1 MGQPRRGRRP
11 AGASGSAR
19 GVGGSARGVGGGAP
33 DAGGGQ
39 RRGGGGGAPVSGRRG
54 IGGEQVE
61 GVQAVR
67 ELLVA
72 RRRRVISV
80 TISDPSGRSE
90 PLAEIAQIAASAS
103 YQPDRPPEH
112 SGAPRHVE
120 VRYVERE
127 VLERLAVSDA
137 PQGVVAFAE
146 AIESTEL
153 SSLTTRGVGGPTPF
167 LVVLDGITDPHNLGA
182 VMRSALGSGVTGLV
196 IPKHRSA
203 RLSPA
208 ALKAAAGAAEHLPI
222 VEVAGVPA
230 ALRQL
235 DQDGVWTVGLDSS
248 ATTVIWEL
256 AVADQPLALVLG
268 AEGGGLSPLTARRC
282 RTMAGIPLQGPL
294 GSLNVSVAAA
304 VACFEVA
311 RRRAMAD
318 PG

>member
-1 MGQPRRGRRP
+1 MGQPGRGRRP

-19 GVGGSARGVGGGAP
+19 GAGGSARGAGGSARG
-33 DAGGGQ
+33 AGGGQ
-39 RRGGGGGAPVSGRRG
+39 RRSGGGAPVSGHRG

-61 GVQAVR
+61 GVHAVR

-80 TISDPSGRSE
+80 TISDPTGRSE
-90 PLAEIAQIAASAS
+90 PLGEIAQLAARAS
-103 YQPDRPPEH
+103 YQPDGPAGQ
-112 SGAPRHVE
+112 SGPPRHVE
-120 VRYVERE
+120 VRYVERD
-127 VLERLAVSDA
+127 VLDRLAVSDA

-146 AIESTEL
+146 AIESHEL
-153 SSLTTRGVGGPTPF
+153 SSLTTGGVGGPTPF

>member
-1 MGQPRRGRRP
+1 MGQAGRGRRP
-11 AGASGSAR
+11 AGASGSER
-19 GVGGSARGVGGGAP
+19 GAGGSVRGAGGSARG
-33 DAGGGQ
+33 AGGGQ
-39 RRGGGGGAPVSGRRG
+39 HRGGGAPVPGRRG

-80 TISDPSGRSE
+80 TISDPTGRSE
-90 PLAEIAQIAASAS
+90 PLGEIAQLAASAS
-103 YQPDRPPEH
+103 YQAGGLAER
-112 SGAPRHVE
+112 SGPPRHVE
-120 VRYVERE
+120 VRYVERD

-146 AIESTEL
+146 AIESHEL
-153 SSLTTRGVGGPTPF
+153 SSLTASGVGEPTPF

-222 VEVAGVPA
+222 AEVAGVPA

-235 DQDGVWTVGLDSS
+235 DQDGVWTVGLDSA

-282 RTMAGIPLQGPL
+282 RAMVGIPLQGPL

-311 RRRAMAD
+311 RRRATAD

>member
-1 MGQPRRGRRP
+1 M
-11 AGASGSAR
+11 
-19 GVGGSARGVGGGAP
+19 
-33 DAGGGQ
+33 
-39 RRGGGGGAPVSGRRG
+39 
-54 IGGEQVE
+54 
-61 GVQAVR
+61 R

-90 PLAEIAQIAASAS
+90 PLAEIAQLASRAS
-103 YQPDRPPEH
+103 YQPDGAAEH

-153 SSLTTRGVGGPTPF
+153 SSLTTRDVGEPTPF

-222 VEVAGVPA
+222 AEVAGVPA

-235 DQDGVWTVGLDSS
+235 DQDGVWTVGLDSA

-282 RTMAGIPLQGPL
+282 RAMAGIPLQGPL

-318 PG
+318 PR

>member
-1 MGQPRRGRRP
+1 MGQPGRGRRP
-11 AGASGSAR
+11 AGA
-19 GVGGSARGVGGGAP
+19 GGGARGAQG
-33 DAGGGQ
+33 AGGGQ
-39 RRGGGGGAPVSGRRG
+39 RRGGGAPVSGRRG

-90 PLAEIAQIAASAS
+90 PLAEIAQLASRAS
-103 YQPDRPPEH
+103 YQPDGAAEH

-127 VLERLAVSDA
+127 VLDRLAVSDA

-146 AIESTEL
+146 AIESHEL
-153 SSLTTRGVGGPTPF
+153 STLTTRDVGGSTPF

-235 DQDGVWTVGLDSS
+235 DQDGVWTVGLDS
-248 ATTVIWEL
+248 AAATVIWEL

-282 RTMAGIPLQGPL
+282 RAMAGIPLQGPL

-318 PG
+318 PR